1 MRVESWS
8 TALTMTI
15 MMTKMVGGLVVV
27 AGAGE
32 VVTTLVPR
40 LPGAHSGPMTD
51 TTETKTTDNPTGA
64 TVADQDGAKSL
75 KVRTQVKAGGMVLNH
90 SEAKGLKVRSQVKAG
105 GWSLNHSEA
114 KGLKVRTQV
123 KAGGITWNHSEA
135 GVLRLPIR

>member
-1 MRVESWS
+1 
-8 TALTMTI
+8 MTNN
-15 MMTKMVGGLVVV
+15 
-27 AGAGE
+27 
-32 VVTTLVPR
+32 
-40 LPGAHSGPMTD
+40 
-51 TTETKTTDNPTGA
+51 TETNSTDNPTGA

-114 KGLKVRTQV
+114 
-123 KAGGITWNHSEA
+123 

>member
-1 MRVESWS
+1 
-8 TALTMTI
+8 MTNN
-15 MMTKMVGGLVVV
+15 
-27 AGAGE
+27 
-32 VVTTLVPR
+32 
-40 LPGAHSGPMTD
+40 
-51 TTETKTTDNPTGA
+51 TETNSTDNPTGA

-75 KVRTQVKAGGMVLNH
+75 KVRTEIKVGGPGLVFQH